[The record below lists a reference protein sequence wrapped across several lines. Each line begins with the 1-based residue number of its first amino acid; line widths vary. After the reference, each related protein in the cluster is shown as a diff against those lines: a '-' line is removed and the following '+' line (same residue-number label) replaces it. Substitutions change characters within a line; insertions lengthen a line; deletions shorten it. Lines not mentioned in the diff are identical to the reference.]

1 MPHTPLMTP
10 AVEPLP
16 ADDALPA
23 ASLLQLIWLASPAL
37 PVGGFSY
44 SEGLET
50 AVDRAGVATESIA
63 ADWLADQ
70 LHLTLARGDLAVIA
84 QAIPAWRNDDLP
96 RLRQLNDWV
105 LQTRE
110 TSEFRLQAEQMGRSL
125 LDWLRNHAGASASHI
140 AACAR
145 MQPTYPVAFAL
156 AASPT
161 AASVRD
167 CLLAYA
173 FGWAENMMQA
183 ALKSVPLGQSAGQ
196 RILARLARDI
206 PAAVESALQL
216 PDDERQAFSPMLAI
230 LSAQHEIQY
239 SRLFRS

>member
-1 MPHTPLMTP
+1 MPHPTET
-10 AVEPLP
+10 
-16 ADDALPA
+16 ALPA

-44 SEGLET
+44 SEVLEA
-50 AVDRAGVATESIA
+50 AVDRSGVATESIA
-63 ADWLADQ
+63 SDWLADQ

-84 QAIPAWRNDDLP
+84 QAIPAWREANLP
-96 RLRQLNDWV
+96 RIRQLNAWV

-110 TSEFRLQAEQMGRSL
+110 SSELRLQAEQMGRSL
-125 LDWLRNHAGASASHI
+125 LDWLRNHDGANPAHI
-140 AACAR
+140 DACAR

-156 AASPT
+156 AAAPLE
-161 AASVRD
+161 AGVRD

-173 FGWAENMMQA
+173 FGWAENMVQA

-206 PAAVESALQL
+206 PAAVDSARQL
-216 PDDERQAFSPMLAI
+216 LDDERQAFSPMLAI
-230 LSAQHEIQY
+230 LSAQHETQY

>member
-1 MPHTPLMTP
+1 MTTQ
-10 AVEPLP
+10 AAET
-16 ADDALPA
+16 LPA

-44 SEGLET
+44 SEVLEA

-63 ADWLADQ
+63 SNWLADQ
-70 LHLTLARGDLAVIA
+70 LHLTLVRGDLAVIA
-84 QAIPAWRNDDLP
+84 QAIPAWRRDDLP
-96 RLRQLNDWV
+96 RIQQLNDWV

-110 TSEFRLQAEQMGRSL
+110 SSELRLQAEQMGRSL
-125 LDWLRNHAGASASHI
+125 LDWLRNHDGANAAHI
-140 AACAR
+140 DACAR

-156 AASPT
+156 AASQT
-161 AASVRD
+161 GASVRD
-167 CLLAYA
+167 CMLAYA
-173 FGWAENMMQA
+173 FGWAENMVQA

-206 PAAVESALQL
+206 PAAVEAALLL
-216 PDDERQAFSPMLAI
+216 PDDGRQAFSPMLAI
-230 LSAQHEIQY
+230 LSAQHETQY